1 MSFLCWKLDW
11 WMGTFGCWITVS
23 VQSRTWV
30 YYWIEGELWI
40 TILWFEALSIVSC
53 IGIWEEECDL
63 EWQQC
68 FLLAI
73 LILQT
78 SFIFL
83 TVFLFK
89 AHVGVTISSLLVAI
103 CGFKLI
109 ATSAIVNLL
118 LVFMVFTS
126 RCMYSWVFIFSSKGN
141 LTIWGW
147 LHESYSSIRWMS
159 AILGVIM
166 KARVILQSFRS
177 FI

>member
-1 MSFLCWKLDW
+1 MCSLEPEFIIGLREN
-11 WMGTFGCWITVS
+11 FGL
-23 VQSRTWV
+23 Q
-30 YYWIEGELWI
+30 
-40 TILWFEALSIVSC
+40 F
-53 IGIWEEECDL
+53 CDL
-63 EWQQC
+63 KHSAL
-68 FLLAI
+68 FLVLAFGRKSVIWHLAI

-89 AHVGVTISSLLVAI
+89 EHVGVTVSSLLVAI

-141 LTIWGW
+141 LTIWG
-147 LHESYSSIRWMS
+147 
-159 AILGVIM
+159 
-166 KARVILQSFRS
+166 
-177 FI
+177 